1 MSCYTELS
9 EDDAYNSIA
18 NPSRPKSM
26 GFTGSEE
33 FIRLQFEEY
42 LLALI
47 ASVRYKLFL
56 EKQDSDP
63 KALLADVGKSR
74 SARQGQIGVIDER
87 SIF

>member
-1 MSCYTELS
+1 
-9 EDDAYNSIA
+9 
-18 NPSRPKSM
+18 M

-56 EKQDSDP
+56 EKQGSDP
-63 KALLADVGKSR
+63 KALLAD
-74 SARQGQIGVIDER
+74 IGEVHIAFFYCIVMTSKNQLWSKQVLTYNR
-87 SIF
+87 R

>member
-1 MSCYTELS
+1 
-9 EDDAYNSIA
+9 
-18 NPSRPKSM
+18 M

-56 EKQDSDP
+56 EKQGSDP
-63 KALLADVGKSR
+63 KALLADIGKVLFLLHRYDVQESTLVQT
-74 SARQGQIGVIDER
+74 STYL
-87 SIF
+87 